1 MSTLPTEQSW
11 KVTVD
16 LLSDLKNKGYEISSS
31 LNQDLSMV
39 RSQIGFYKRDPTSNE
54 LMQQLMK
61 AEMTLTQI
69 QEQLM
74 SLAKD
79 EGEEYLKKW
88 EDAFKKASSGEKV
101 ANMNNLG
108 SRFIVNAPPGLSSA
122 RIILNKPLSE
132 ERVQEIAEYEN
143 VILEFD
149 DDVTIAVYGDRNK
162 VQKALKEL
170 GPFFSE

>member
-1 MSTLPTEQSW
+1 MNILPTEQSW

-16 LLSDLKNKGYEISSS
+16 LLSDLKSKGYSIPNAI
-31 LNQDLSMV
+31 NQDLSMV
-39 RSQIGFYKRDPTSNE
+39 RSQIGFYKRDPTAPE

-61 AEMTLTQI
+61 GEMALTQV
-69 QEQLM
+69 QEQLITI
-74 SLAKD
+74 AKN
-79 EGEEYLKKW
+79 EGDAYVEEW
-88 EDAFKKASSGEKV
+88 EDRFKKASQGEKV
-101 ANMNNLG
+101 TDMPKLG

-122 RIILNKPLSE
+122 RIILKKPISE

-162 VQKALKEL
+162 VQNALKEL

>member
-1 MSTLPTEQSW
+1 MNILPTEQSW

-16 LLSDLKNKGYEISSS
+16 LLSDLKSKGYTIPNA

-39 RSQIGFYKRDPTSNE
+39 RSQIGFYKRDPTAPE
-54 LMQQLMK
+54 LMQELMK
-61 AEMTLTQI
+61 GEMTLTQV
-69 QEQLM
+69 QEQLITI
-74 SLAKD
+74 AKS
-79 EGEEYLKKW
+79 EGDAYVEEW
-88 EDAFKKASSGEKV
+88 EERFKKASQGEKV
-101 ANMNNLG
+101 TDMPKLG

-122 RIILNKPLSE
+122 RIILNKPISE